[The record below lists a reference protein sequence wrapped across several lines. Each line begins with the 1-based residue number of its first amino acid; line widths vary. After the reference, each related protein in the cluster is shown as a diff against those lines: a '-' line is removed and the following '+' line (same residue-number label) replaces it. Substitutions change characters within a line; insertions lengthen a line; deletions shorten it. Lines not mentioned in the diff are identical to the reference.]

1 MAGEVIRISGL
12 EDAQR
17 ALAELPRKLRFGAVR
32 KALRASGRVIQT
44 EARARAPV
52 LQTATKYRIRGLVR
66 RSIAVRA
73 SRLARRRGDVGVYV
87 TVRRL
92 TGKQIAAGEAA
103 GFGAGRNPRDPFY
116 FRFLELGTRRM
127 AARPFIGPA
136 LQSKGEEATRAFSD
150 ELRRAIGVE
159 NGRR

>member
-92 TGKQIAAGEAA
+92 TGKQIAAGKAA

-116 FRFLELGTRRM
+116 FRFLEQGTRKM
-127 AARPFIGPA
+127 AARSFLGPA
-136 LQSKGEEATRAFSD
+136 LQSRGEEAARAFSD
-150 ELRRAIGVE
+150 ELMRAIVVE